1 MPPASS
7 SPEPARGRTRSQPKE
22 PDERVVL
29 DARLDGGQLWL
40 LTDPHERIRT
50 PKDEDLEAIIGPG
63 ARPVHQ
69 SFWVAPTGFE
79 RRWSVAVDEASALRE
94 IIATRWPVTPAL
106 GLLLELYLAARRI
119 VAEGFVL
126 PGPLPN
132 FATAWIAAPD
142 RKAATALAETLAA
155 AEHVHP
161 DAEDLCGYLIH
172 TLASAVLGPV
182 PSALEGRRPSATY
195 TRWAERVAARRGAGA
210 RLSLR
215 LEETPGGFELVPV
228 LHARRATAVMAELE
242 QREPGIDAPEP
253 LDPFDPEAP
262 EPELA
267 LDAAAEA
274 LDVPVA
280 AVAALVE
287 VEWAAAQRA
296 WPALKDVEPVR
307 RALAL
312 EDVVRLVDTAAPRL
326 MDAGISVLL
335 PSHLGRRHTSSRSYR
350 VHGTATGFD
359 VANLILTGE
368 VRVGD
373 TTLTPAEL
381 DALGDVPA
389 RPRLARRPLHAPR
402 RRRARAASSSS
413 SSASAP
419 PTRPRCS
426 RLRRTPTMT
435 TTPSS
440 SWSSIPTAGSPELWR
455 APGTPSRPSAS
466 PSPRW
471 SRSPCATTSATG
483 LDWLV
488 WLERN
493 ELGGIL
499 ADDMGLG
506 KTAMLLALCAHD
518 HEGPTLVVAPTS
530 VVGNW
535 MREAERFTPDLRVVV
550 HHGGTRGDPV
560 AAAAKADIVVTSYG
574 LLRRDARLAE
584 VAWHRVVLDEAQAIK
599 NPQTATAKA
608 SRALTVRH
616 RIAATGTPV
625 ENHLDELWSIMAF
638 TNPGLLSTRT
648 AFATQYQL
656 GGAGNE
662 DLDAERLAHLRRR
675 IAAFVCRR
683 TKTDPGIVD
692 ELPDRIVVRDDCL
705 LTGEQVALYQATARA
720 MLDEVSEIT
729 EAKRRRLHVFA
740 GIAKLKQICNH
751 PASLVADD
759 TSDLAGRSGK
769 LDRLVELAEEI
780 VDEDEAVVVFS
791 QYAGFLRRI
800 APHLGQALGLDVPVL
815 HGGVPRTD
823 ATRSSSSSPP
833 APVQASSPCRCARAA
848 PGSTSSGRTTSSTST
863 GGGTPRS
870 RTRRRTG
877 CGASA
882 RPAASRSTPWCARA
896 RSRSGSRPSSKRSA
910 RWPAR
915 SSRRP
920 RRSSPTSTT
929 PSSRRSCSSTS
940 ATRPGGNHDAAR
952 RAPVEPV
959 GRVAAADPGRGRA
972 GGRREAGAARRWP
985 RRVDRPQGARP
996 LQPGDREPRSGL
1008 RPRRADRL
1016 AALRPGPHLR

>member
-1 MPPASS
+1 M
-7 SPEPARGRTRSQPKE
+7 
-22 PDERVVL
+22 VL

-94 IIATRWPVTPAL
+94 IIATHWPVTPAL

-155 AEHVHP
+155 AQQVHP

-172 TLASAVLGPV
+172 TLASAALGPV
-182 PSALEGRRPSATY
+182 PPALEGRRPSATY

-215 LEETPGGFELVPV
+215 LEETPGGFDLVPV

-242 QREPGIDAPEP
+242 QREPGVDAPEP

-335 PSHLGRRHTSSRSYR
+335 PSHLGRRHTSSRSYHVR
-350 VHGTATGFD
+350 GTATGFD

-381 DALGDVPA
+381 DALVTSQHDLVSLGGRFTLLADGERA
-389 RPRLARRPLHAPR
+389 RIVEFVKRLGTTDAAAVLETAADTDEDDDTELELDLDPDSWLARALAGTWRPEPAERIAEPAMVR
-402 RRRARAASSSS
+402 V
-413 SSASAP
+413 P
-419 PTRPRCS
+419 
-426 RLRRTPTMT
+426 LRDYQRD
-435 TTPSS
+435 
-440 SWSSIPTAGSPELWR
+440 
-455 APGTPSRPSAS
+455 
-466 PSPRW
+466 
-471 SRSPCATTSATG
+471 G

-574 LLRRDARLAE
+574 LLRRDARLAQ

-759 TSDLAGRSGK
+759 TSELAGRSGK

-780 VDEDEAVVVFS
+780 VDADEAVVVFS

-800 APHLGQALGLDVPVL
+800 APHLGEALGLDVPVL
-815 HGGVPRTD
+815 HGGVPRTRRD
-823 ATRSSSSSPP
+823 QIVEQFSA
-833 APVQASSPCRCARAA
+833 
-848 PGSTSSGRTTSSTST
+848 GS
-863 GGGTPRS
+863 
-870 RTRRRTG
+870 
-877 CGASA
+877 GAGVLAVSL
-882 RPAASRSTPWCARA
+882 
-896 RSRSGSRPSSKRSA
+896 
-910 RWPAR
+910 
-915 SSRRP
+915 
-920 RRSSPTSTT
+920 
-929 PSSRRSCSSTS
+929 
-940 ATRPGGNHDAAR
+940 
-952 RAPVEPV
+952 
-959 GRVAAADPGRGRA
+959 RA
-972 GGRREAGAARRWP
+972 GGTGLNLVRANHVIHFDRWWNPAVEDQASDRVWRIGQTRGVEVHTLVCPGTIEERIAAVIEAKRALAGSVIASTETLVTDLDDAELASFVQLDVGHATGRE
-985 RRVDRPQGARP
+985 
-996 LQPGDREPRSGL
+996 S
-1008 RPRRADRL
+1008 
-1016 AALRPGPHLR
+1016 